1 MLFQVLKVSLL
12 IVLIKK
18 IFIMASR
25 RKLKKEI
32 GYVIGDIFTECLV
45 YANFVPGTD
54 REAADKLILDLLKI
68 DDEFISRINHTEQG
82 NAKKFYR
89 SLYNEFNDKINAIIT
104 ELGKLKK

>member
-1 MLFQVLKVSLL
+1 
-12 IVLIKK
+12 
-18 IFIMASR
+18 MASR

-54 REAADKLILDLLKI
+54 KEAADKLILDLLKI
-68 DDEFISRINHTEQG
+68 DDEFISRINHTEPG
-82 NAKKFYR
+82 NAKKFY
-89 SLYNEFNDKINAIIT
+89 SNLYNEFNDKINAIIT